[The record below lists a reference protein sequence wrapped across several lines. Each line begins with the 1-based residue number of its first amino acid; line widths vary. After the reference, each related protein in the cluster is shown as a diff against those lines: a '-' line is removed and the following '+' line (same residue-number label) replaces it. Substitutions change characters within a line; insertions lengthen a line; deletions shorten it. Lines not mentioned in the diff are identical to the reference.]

1 LNIAPRRLGLGA
13 VAQEAQGKMEG
24 PPECALQ
31 VGLGMGLGGLFGGPW
46 DPELELGW
54 DLIVPEVWKDVME
67 KSRLPGRILCGGD
80 SDRSQRM
87 KI

>member
-1 LNIAPRRLGLGA
+1 
-13 VAQEAQGKMEG
+13 MG
-24 PPECALQ
+24 P
-31 VGLGMGLGGLFGGPW
+31 GGLFEGPW